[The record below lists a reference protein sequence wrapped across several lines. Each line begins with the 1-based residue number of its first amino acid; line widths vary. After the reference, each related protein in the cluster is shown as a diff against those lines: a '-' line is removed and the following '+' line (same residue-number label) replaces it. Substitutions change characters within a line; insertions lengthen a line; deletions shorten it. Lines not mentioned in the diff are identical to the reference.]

1 MASDMLVQHFHLIQ
15 SALGQK
21 VEAKPRGWCPR
32 ECSQGRTARH
42 GREVACLPGRMGLP
56 LGRSRRRASPF
67 RAKSARLATRP
78 AVLGAVFAVSGAPSA
93 PVRHAITFC
102 TWIIRFTDEVP
113 RRPGP
118 SGWVTADYKSY
129 AKGLPDAS
137 GAGTGS
143 PRPRPKGYQQRRSR
157 KTSGRMAAQRP
168 SERQNHRVPR
178 GPGRSM
184 GPVSPADTVT
194 KWPDGTSSRQPA
206 GLLRNSPQQ
215 PAIVTWQFVYVRRN
229 QHGLVSHRQ
238 A

>member
-1 MASDMLVQHFHLIQ
+1 MASDMLVQKFHLIQ

-32 ECSQGRTARH
+32 ERSQGRAAIH
-42 GREVACLPGRMGLP
+42 GHEVACFPGRMGLP
-56 LGRSRRRASPF
+56 LGRSRRRASSF
-67 RAKSARLATRP
+67 QAKSDRLASWP
-78 AVLGAVFAVSGAPSA
+78 AVLGAALAVSGTPLA

-102 TWIIRFTDEVP
+102 TWIVRSTDEVP

-118 SGWVTADYKSY
+118 SGRATAGYKSHT
-129 AKGLPDAS
+129 KGLPHAS
-137 GAGTGS
+137 VTGTGS
-143 PRPRPKGYQQRRSR
+143 PRPRLEGCQQRQSR
-157 KTSGRMAAQRP
+157 KAAGRGAGRKP
-168 SERQNHRVPR
+168 SERQNLRVPR
-178 GPGRSM
+178 GPGRIM

-194 KWPDGTSSRQPA
+194 KWPDGTSSRQSA

-215 PAIVTWQFVYVRRN
+215 PPIVTWQLVHVRRN